1 MAQTRRARSNQESPM
16 KFRAAALATAL
27 WFAFSSVAV
36 FAQSNDS
43 GQSTPPPAT
52 TPAPPSASTP
62 APPQT
67 PAQPQPAGQS
77 QTAPGAKPTTDTMG
91 ADPGTVKHGGGK
103 NDVDAIGNRSIGGK
117 GMGNWYS
124 IEKEVQIGKQY
135 AQQVEASVKL
145 VQDPVVNE
153 YVNRIGQNIV
163 RNSDAKVPFTIKVI
177 DSDVVNAFALPGGF
191 FYVYSGLILAA
202 DNEAELAGVMAHEI
216 SHVAARHGTK
226 NATKGELAQM
236 ATIPLI
242 FTTGG
247 LGGLAAQEAAG
258 LALPTAM
265 LKFSRGFEAEADYLG
280 VQYMYKSGYD
290 PQAFTAFF
298 EKIGA
303 QEEKKR

>member
-1 MAQTRRARSNQESPM
+1 M

-117 GMGNWYS
+117 GMGN
-124 IEKEVQIGKQY
+124 
-135 AQQVEASVKL
+135 
-145 VQDPVVNE
+145 
-153 YVNRIGQNIV
+153 
-163 RNSDAKVPFTIKVI
+163 
-177 DSDVVNAFALPGGF
+177 
-191 FYVYSGLILAA
+191 
-202 DNEAELAGVMAHEI
+202 
-216 SHVAARHGTK
+216 
-226 NATKGELAQM
+226 
-236 ATIPLI
+236 
-242 FTTGG
+242 
-247 LGGLAAQEAAG
+247 
-258 LALPTAM
+258 
-265 LKFSRGFEAEADYLG
+265 
-280 VQYMYKSGYD
+280 
-290 PQAFTAFF
+290 
-298 EKIGA
+298 
-303 QEEKKR
+303 